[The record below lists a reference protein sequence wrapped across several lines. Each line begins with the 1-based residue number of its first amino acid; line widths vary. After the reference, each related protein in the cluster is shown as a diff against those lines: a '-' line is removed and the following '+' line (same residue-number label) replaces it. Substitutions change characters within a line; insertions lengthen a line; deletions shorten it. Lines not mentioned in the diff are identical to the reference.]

1 MFSGPPHRVV
11 HLELRTADAA
21 HASAFHSEL
30 FGWSV
35 ETLRTDG
42 EPYLAVDL
50 GGRVGGGIVEHETPR
65 PFWLPYVE
73 VTDIHALVDRARA
86 LGAGVALPVREG
98 PAGWRCVVV
107 TEATGEVALWQPK
120 R

>member
-1 MFSGPPHRVV
+1 MHDAAPAIA
-11 HLELRTADAA
+11 HLELRTRDAA
-21 HASAFHSEL
+21 RAEAFLREL
-30 FGWSV
+30 FGWRSETIRLAGQAYVALSV
-35 ETLRTDG
+35 
-42 EPYLAVDL
+42 
-50 GGRVGGGIVEHETPR
+50 GGRIDCGIAGGAAGR
-65 PFWLPYVE
+65 ASWLPYVE
-73 VTDIHALVDRARA
+73 VTDIHALVGRARS